1 MLECIKEID
10 KFGYTPQFLISG
22 GTQFKS
28 KLGGSIFVVYLLF
41 AIYYFVNQIS
51 SFVKNRINVDS
62 SRDSLKYSGNFN
74 LSSSELYFGLG
85 LVNSRISEFNL
96 SDFPYFKI
104 SLYFYT
110 NKMDGTKIKIPV
122 NLTTCDLKYFLDGD
136 RNSIYSDEELAN
148 LKNKSLYYLCIDP
161 NFVTPLDTYE
171 FGGEEDY
178 LQINLDLTN
187 TTILQQAK
195 NQIFD
200 QAPYFNY
207 IFKDVLVETEDK
219 INPFSSYINS
229 FASTINYE
237 FSTKLDLLLNSF
249 EMLDD
254 DNMFSQPFFSPIIT
268 NSSNHTNG
276 TIFQTSVLRNDF
288 SFINDR
294 TLYSLNN
301 TKEPEMNLVKI
312 RIYLNHIMRLTFR
325 SYKKFSILIAEITSI
340 LSNILLIITIIMI
353 RYNSVQGMN
362 NMIMSIFSNESIKN
376 LKLFKQ
382 DFTKTYGE
390 SKNVR
395 IPHSNKCKIV
405 FNFS

>member
-1 MLECIKEID
+1 M
-10 KFGYTPQFLISG
+10 
-22 GTQFKS
+22 
-28 KLGGSIFVVYLLF
+28 
-41 AIYYFVNQIS
+41 
-51 SFVKNRINVDS
+51 
-62 SRDSLKYSGNFN
+62 
-74 LSSSELYFGLG
+74 
-85 LVNSRISEFNL
+85 
-96 SDFPYFKI
+96 
-104 SLYFYT
+104 
-110 NKMDGTKIKIPV
+110 
-122 NLTTCDLKYFLDGD
+122 
-136 RNSIYSDEELAN
+136 
-148 LKNKSLYYLCIDP
+148 
-161 NFVTPLDTYE
+161 
-171 FGGEEDY
+171 
-178 LQINLDLTN
+178 QINLDLTN

-207 IFKDVLVETEDK
+207 IFKDVLVQTEDK

-229 FASTINYE
+229 FTNTINYE
-237 FSTKLDLLLNSF
+237 FSKKLDLLLNSF

-362 NMIMSIFSNESIKN
+362 NMIMSI
-376 LKLFKQ
+376 
-382 DFTKTYGE
+382 
-390 SKNVR
+390 
-395 IPHSNKCKIV
+395 
-405 FNFS
+405 

>member
-1 MLECIKEID
+1 
-10 KFGYTPQFLISG
+10 
-22 GTQFKS
+22 
-28 KLGGSIFVVYLLF
+28 
-41 AIYYFVNQIS
+41 
-51 SFVKNRINVDS
+51 
-62 SRDSLKYSGNFN
+62 
-74 LSSSELYFGLG
+74 
-85 LVNSRISEFNL
+85 
-96 SDFPYFKI
+96 
-104 SLYFYT
+104 
-110 NKMDGTKIKIPV
+110 
-122 NLTTCDLKYFLDGD
+122 
-136 RNSIYSDEELAN
+136 
-148 LKNKSLYYLCIDP
+148 
-161 NFVTPLDTYE
+161 
-171 FGGEEDY
+171 
-178 LQINLDLTN
+178 
-187 TTILQQAK
+187 
-195 NQIFD
+195 
-200 QAPYFNY
+200 
-207 IFKDVLVETEDK
+207 
-219 INPFSSYINS
+219 
-229 FASTINYE
+229 
-237 FSTKLDLLLNSF
+237 
-249 EMLDD
+249 MLDD